1 MWENETLERARQAFA
16 DQFEAGEP
24 MVVYRRKS
32 KGDPVALTVWERDA
46 LIFDFNRR
54 VGWLYAALIGLVV
67 LIMLGA
73 WVAATVLRLRLNV
86 VGIALVLGPIAAAY
100 LLAERWIWNAPQR
113 LIARRGALT
122 GEVEQKAASPE
133 L

>member
-16 DQFEAGEP
+16 DQFEAGEA

-46 LIFDFNRR
+46 LIFEFNRR

-113 LIARRGALT
+113 LIVRRGGVAVAT
-122 GEVEQKAASPE
+122 EGGASPADK
-133 L
+133 